1 MAPVNRGAA
10 VAIAFVVMFQQPLM
24 ELIEAGGEIQT
35 RYGLSILP
43 GLAILCIVLLGQ
55 HLMQRVAEASKQR
68 QRVETGRLVRM
79 GEALAHAKSM
89 DELRALLNRHLPQA
103 TVTEAAWAVLR
114 VGGSCGRTP
123 QDTLPGVRGGRSAG

>member
-79 GEALAHAKSM
+79 GESRPVGSSGWVRRWPTPSRWTSSAHY
-89 DELRALLNRHLPQA
+89 
-103 TVTEAAWAVLR
+103 
-114 VGGSCGRTP
+114 
-123 QDTLPGVRGGRSAG
+123 